1 MRIIILAF
9 AFIFY
14 SCTVQCSDAVTEEY
28 RQKLKEYPSF
38 LIDFFPDTI
47 ANVYSLESD
56 DDTTSLCISYKYF
69 NYESKIVKPSDFLIK
84 YTASNPDLITI
95 KRETVTYWDR
105 SKKIF
110 YKSINKD
117 SICYYPIPYFEL
129 DDKSMIGVKTEAVY
143 SENTACGLSKDFEIY
158 VLDSKPGNYW
168 KGLKP
173 LDYMPEGWKNGYSK
187 GICINEESNIA
198 IYWFVVW

>member
-1 MRIIILAF
+1 MKVLIYVF

-14 SCTVQCSDAVTEEY
+14 SCTVQGNDALTEKY
-28 RQKLKEYPSF
+28 HQKLKGYPTF

-47 ANVYSLESD
+47 TNTYYLESD
-56 DDTTSLCISYKYF
+56 NDTTSLCISFKYF
-69 NYESKIVKPSDFLIK
+69 NYKSKIDKPSDFLAK
-84 YTASNPDLITI
+84 YTASNSNLITI
-95 KRETVTYWDR
+95 KREIVYYWDR
-105 SKKIF
+105 SKKII

-117 SICYYPIPYFEL
+117 SIYYYPIPYFEL
-129 DDKSMIGVKTEAVY
+129 NDMSMIGVKTEDVY
-143 SENTACGLSKDFEIY
+143 SENTACGLSEDFEIY

-168 KGLKP
+168 NGLKP

-187 GICINEESNIA
+187 GICINEKSNFA